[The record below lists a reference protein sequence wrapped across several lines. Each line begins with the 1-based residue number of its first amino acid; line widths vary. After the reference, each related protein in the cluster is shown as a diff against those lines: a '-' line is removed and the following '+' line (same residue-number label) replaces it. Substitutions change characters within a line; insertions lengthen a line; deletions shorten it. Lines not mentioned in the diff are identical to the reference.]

1 MPFLV
6 EIKKKIGAVQ
16 NTRKITKAME
26 LVAASRM
33 KQFQRKAIGARGYA
47 WSLLDALRQN
57 IASVEETIYGERRE
71 HGPVLFVLLTSDKG
85 LCGSL
90 NQQLIRTLWRSER
103 WKSLASE
110 DRRLIT
116 IGRKSFEAAT
126 HAGIKPIERFE
137 GLVEQ
142 MTSFKA
148 LAVIDVILG
157 YWERGEVREIVF
169 VSPHYVN
176 PFTFYPTIKTYLPF
190 TTQMVHTHLEW
201 QHLPSEGGAQRASV
215 EGEVKEEGGGKAP
228 IDFHEPSKERV
239 SAALATQLMETL
251 FLQAFYELKATEYSS
266 RMVAMKKATEAAD
279 EMVGSLTLS
288 YNKARQGAITQQL
301 AELTGGSLAVE

>member
-33 KQFQRKAIGARGYA
+33 KQFQRKAVGTRGYA
-47 WSLLDALRQN
+47 WSLLDALQQN
-57 IASVEETIYGERRE
+57 IASIQETIYGEHRE
-71 HGPVLFVLLTSDKG
+71 KGPVLFVLLTSDKG

-116 IGRKSFEAAT
+116 IGRKSFEAAV
-126 HAGIKPIERFE
+126 HAGIEPIERFE
-137 GLVEQ
+137 GLIEQ
-142 MTSFKA
+142 MTSLHA
-148 LAVIDVILG
+148 LKVIDVILG

-169 VSPHYVN
+169 VAPHYVN
-176 PFTFYPTIKTYLPF
+176 PFTFYPTVKTYLPF
-190 TTQMVHTHLEW
+190 TSEMVTTQFEW
-201 QHLPSEGGAQRASV
+201 REKNQTEDNQQHI
-215 EGEVKEEGGGKAP
+215 P

-239 SAALATQLMETL
+239 SEALATQLMETL

-301 AELTGGSLAVE
+301 AELAGGSLAVE

>member
-33 KQFQRKAIGARGYA
+33 KQFQRKAVGTRAYA
-47 WSLLDALRQN
+47 WSLLEALRQN
-57 IASVEETIYGERRE
+57 AASLQETVYGERRE
-71 HGPVLFVLLTSDKG
+71 EGPVLFVLVTSDKG

-103 WKSLASE
+103 WKSLAPQ
-110 DRRLIT
+110 DRRLMT
-116 IGRKSFEAAT
+116 IGRKSYEAAT
-126 HAGIKPIERFE
+126 HMGVQPIQRFE
-137 GLVEQ
+137 GLSEQ
-142 MTSFKA
+142 MTPFKA

-157 YWERGEVREIVF
+157 YWERGEVREVVF
-169 VSPHYVN
+169 IAPHYVN
-176 PFTFYPTIKTYLPF
+176 PFTFYPTMKTYLPF
-190 TTQMVHTHLEW
+190 TADMATMHLEW
-201 QHLPSEGGAQRASV
+201 RKPPVDGRV
-215 EGEVKEEGGGKAP
+215 EEQAIREKYEEAL

-239 SAALATQLMETL
+239 SQALATQIMETL

-266 RMVAMKKATEAAD
+266 RMVAMKNATEAAD
-279 EMVGSLTLS
+279 EMVRSLTLS

>member
-33 KQFQRKAIGARGYA
+33 KQFQRKAVGTRAYA

-57 IASVEETIYGERRE
+57 AASIEETVYGGRRE
-71 HGPVLFVLLTSDKG
+71 KGKVLFVILTSDKG

-90 NQQLIRTLWRSER
+90 NQQLIRTLWRSEQ
-103 WKSLASE
+103 WKALAPDE
-110 DRRLIT
+110 RVLIT
-116 IGRKSFEAAT
+116 IGRKSFEAAM
-126 HAGIKPIERFE
+126 HLGVKPVERFE
-137 GLVEQ
+137 GLSEQ
-142 MTSFKA
+142 MTPMKA
-148 LAVIDVILG
+148 LAVIDIILG
-157 YWERGEVREIVF
+157 YWEREEVKEIIF

-190 TTQMVHTHLEW
+190 TPEMVETHFAWRNQAPTVPLE
-201 QHLPSEGGAQRASV
+201 QPA
-215 EGEVKEEGGGKAP
+215 

-239 SAALATQLMETL
+239 SEALALQLIETL

-266 RMVAMKKATEAAD
+266 RMVAMKNATEAAD
-279 EMVGSLTLS
+279 EMVRSLTLS

-301 AELTGGSLAVE
+301 AELTGGSIAVE

>member
-33 KQFQRKAIGARGYA
+33 KQFQRKAVGTRLYA
-47 WSLLDALRQN
+47 WGLLDALQQDVTNLKEAVFGEHR
-57 IASVEETIYGERRE
+57 ETGK
-71 HGPVLFVLLTSDKG
+71 VLFVILTSDKG
-85 LCGSL
+85 LCGAL
-90 NQQLIRTLWRSER
+90 NQQLIRMLWRSER
-103 WKSLASE
+103 WKALPPE
-110 DRRLIT
+110 ERVLIT
-116 IGRKSFEAAT
+116 IGKKSFEAAT
-126 HAGIKPIERFE
+126 HAGITPLERFE
-137 GLVEQ
+137 GLSEQ
-142 MTSFKA
+142 MTPVKA
-148 LAVIDVILG
+148 LAVIDKILG

-176 PFTFYPTIKTYLPF
+176 PFTFHPTLKTYLPF
-190 TTQMVHTHLEW
+190 NAGMIETHTTWRGEAPTDPH
-201 QHLPSEGGAQRASV
+201 
-215 EGEVKEEGGGKAP
+215 EGETL

-239 SAALATQLMETL
+239 GEALTIQLIETL

-266 RMVAMKKATEAAD
+266 RMVAMKNATEAAD
-279 EMVGSLTLS
+279 EMVRSLTLS

-301 AELTGGSLAVE
+301 AELTGGSLAIE

>member
-33 KQFQRKAIGARGYA
+33 KQFQRKAVGTRAYA
-47 WSLLDALRQN
+47 WSLLDALHQN
-57 IASVEETIYGERRE
+57 AASIEETVYGEARE
-71 HGPVLFVLLTSDKG
+71 KGPVLFVLITSDKG

-90 NQQLIRTLWRSER
+90 NQQLIRALWRSER
-103 WKSLASE
+103 WKSLPSSE
-110 DRRLIT
+110 RRLIT

-126 HAGIKPIERFE
+126 HAGEQPLERFE
-137 GLVEQ
+137 GLTEQ
-142 MTSFKA
+142 MDAFKA

-169 VSPHYVN
+169 VAPHYVN
-176 PFTFYPTIKTYLPF
+176 PFTFYPTMKTYLPF
-190 TTQMVHTHLEW
+190 TGDMVRTHLEW
-201 QHLPSEGGAQRASV
+201 RGDP
-215 EGEVKEEGGGKAP
+215 KEARQEQVL

-239 SAALATQLMETL
+239 SEALATQLMETL

-266 RMVAMKKATEAAD
+266 RMVAMKNATEAAD
-279 EMVGSLTLS
+279 EMVRSLTLS

>member
-33 KQFQRKAIGARGYA
+33 KQFQRKALGTRGYA

-57 IASVEETIYGERRE
+57 MTSVQETVYGERRE
-71 HGPVLFVLLTSDKG
+71 QGPVLFVLLTSDKG

-90 NQQLIRTLWRSER
+90 NQQLIRTLWRSEQ
-103 WKSLASE
+103 WKSLAPE

-126 HAGIKPIERFE
+126 HAGIQPVERFE
-137 GLVEQ
+137 GLIEQ
-142 MTSFKA
+142 MTAFKA

-157 YWERGEVREIVF
+157 YWERGEVREVVF

-190 TTQMVHTHLEW
+190 TAEMVKTHFEW
-201 QHLPSEGGAQRASV
+201 RGSEGVDEKQAEGASV
-215 EGEVKEEGGGKAP
+215 
-228 IDFHEPSKERV
+228 DLHEPSKERL
-239 SAALATQLMETL
+239 SEALATQLMETL

>member
-33 KQFQRKAIGARGYA
+33 KQFQRKAVGTRAYA

-57 IASVEETIYGERRE
+57 AASLSETDYGKTRE
-71 HGPVLFVLLTSDKG
+71 SGPVLFVLITSDKG

-90 NQQLIRTLWRSER
+90 NQQLIRTLWRSDK
-103 WKSLASE
+103 WNALAPE

-116 IGRKSFEAAT
+116 VGRKGHEAAT
-126 HAGIKPIERFE
+126 HAGIEPIARFD

-148 LAVIDVILG
+148 LAVIDQILG
-157 YWERGEVREIVF
+157 YWERNEVREVIF
-169 VSPHYVN
+169 IAPHYVN
-176 PFTFYPTIKTYLPF
+176 PFTFHPTIKTYLPF
-190 TTQMVHTHLEW
+190 TKEMVKTQLEW
-201 QHLPSEGGAQRASV
+201 RGDV
-215 EGEVKEEGGGKAP
+215 ESTAAEEAV

-239 SAALATQLMETL
+239 SEALATQLIETL
-251 FLQAFYELKATEYSS
+251 FLQAFFELKATEYSS
-266 RMVAMKKATEAAD
+266 RMVAMKNATEAAD
-279 EMVGSLTLS
+279 EMVRSLTLS

>member
-33 KQFQRKAIGARGYA
+33 KQFQRKAVGTRSYA
-47 WSLLDALRQN
+47 WSLLDALRQDVT
-57 IASVEETIYGERRE
+57 SLQETVFGEHRE
-71 HGPVLFVLLTSDKG
+71 TGKVLFVILTSDKG
-85 LCGSL
+85 LCGAL

-103 WKSLASE
+103 WKGLPPEGRA
-110 DRRLIT
+110 LIT
-116 IGRKSFEAAT
+116 IGKKSFEAAT
-126 HAGIKPIERFE
+126 HAGITPLERFE
-137 GLVEQ
+137 GLSEQ
-142 MTSFKA
+142 MTLAKA
-148 LAVIDVILG
+148 LAVIDKILG
-157 YWERGEVREIVF
+157 YWERGEVKEIVL

-176 PFTFYPTIKTYLPF
+176 PFVFHPTLKTYLPF
-190 TTQMVHTHLEW
+190 TSDMIETHAVW
-201 QHLPSEGGAQRASV
+201 RGDGATAS
-215 EGEVKEEGGGKAP
+215 ADAMP

-239 SAALATQLMETL
+239 REALAIQLIETL

-266 RMVAMKKATEAAD
+266 RMVAMKNATEAAD
-279 EMVGSLTLS
+279 EMVCSLTLS

-301 AELTGGSLAVE
+301 AELTGGSLAIE